1 MLSALVVEL
10 VLSAGFL
17 LVITAQPTN
26 TLLLVLR
33 RSLLVWLNPDS
44 LNQYSGD

>member
-17 LVITAQPTN
+17 LVTTAQPTN
-26 TLLLVLR
+26 SRRQVLR

-44 LNQYSGD
+44 LN